1 MSGLSDSSAHLSRV
15 KKLADIIEL
24 GYDAERDDPNIGY
37 EMPPREELEWL
48 ASWIISEGWEP
59 GR

>member
-1 MSGLSDSSAHLSRV
+1 MSDPNEPSAYLSRV

-24 GYDAERDDPNIGY
+24 GYEAEQDDPKAGY